1 VRRLFSAAYFCS
13 FSLLAASDAPAAP
26 AAAISSATPL
36 ILQIRVVE
44 GDNAA
49 YTAGSRAVRG
59 VTVEVTDEAGKPVP
73 NAAISFRLPEQG
85 PTGTFSNGTQTEVT
99 STSPSGRATVWGM
112 KWNRIPGP
120 FAIRITAAKGETRA
134 GAIVQQQLLE
144 PSSPAAAAL
153 IARQDPMSKYKIRRS
168 RKWIWLTALAGAAAS
183 GGLVLGARQ
192 GGGSSSS
199 SSSGGG
205 PVLTI
210 GRPSIIVGGGN

>member
-1 VRRLFSAAYFCS
+1 VRLLLSAAFSCS
-13 FSLLAASDAPAAP
+13 LFLLGAAESPSAPAA
-26 AAAISSATPL
+26 ISAGNPL
-36 ILQIRVVE
+36 ILQIRVIE
-44 GDNAA
+44 GDNSA

-59 VTVEVTDEAGKPVP
+59 ITVEVTDEAGKPVP

-85 PTGTFSNGTQTEVT
+85 PTGTFSNGTQTEVS

-153 IARQDPMSKYKIRRS
+153 VARQDPMSKYKIRRS
-168 RKWIWLTALAGAAAS
+168 RKWVWLTALAGAAA
-183 GGLVLGARQ
+183 GGGIMLGARQ
-192 GGGSSSS
+192 GGGSSTSS
-199 SSSGGG
+199 ASA
-205 PVLTI
+205 PTLTI
-210 GRPSIIVGGGN
+210 GRPSIILGGAN